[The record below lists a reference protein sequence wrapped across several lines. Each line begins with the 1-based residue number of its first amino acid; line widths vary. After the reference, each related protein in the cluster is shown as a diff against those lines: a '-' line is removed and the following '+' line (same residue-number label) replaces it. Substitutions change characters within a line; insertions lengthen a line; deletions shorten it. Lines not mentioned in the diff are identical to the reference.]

1 MDRTTLKHFTVKEIS
16 ATNKKVTSEKIEL
29 ENKYNYNMR
38 ILSDTKCV
46 GEFTVTVADKND
58 RDNFSISAT
67 CMAAFDYPQGKN
79 ATELH
84 IETMSEI
91 FLHAKSFI
99 LTLTANMGITPIY
112 LPQIDMGNISII
124 NVKIPPKQ

>member
-1 MDRTTLKHFTVKEIS
+1 MEKATLKHFSVKEIT
-16 ATNKKVTSEKIEL
+16 AINKKVSSEKIEL

-38 ILSDTKCV
+38 IVGNTKCV
-46 GEFTVTVADKND
+46 GEFTVTVEDKND
-58 RDNFSISAT
+58 RENFKISAT
-67 CMAAFDYPQGKN
+67 CLAAFDYPQGKG

-91 FLHAKSFI
+91 FLHVKAFI
-99 LTLTANMGITPIY
+99 LTLTTNMGITPIY